1 MSDAH
6 YLCIAKVEVN
16 GFGMANVK
24 NTIWLWRKSSEHLKS
39 KISLNNIFKE
49 NNKHILIKHMI
60 IDDTNT
66 DNQSRK
72 KSKYALIPSDIVLYR
87 IIFFFV
93 TLS

>member
-24 NTIWLWRKSSEHLKS
+24 NTIWLWRKSSEHLKP
-39 KISLNNIFKE
+39 KISL

-60 IDDTNT
+60 TDDTNT

-72 KSKYALIPSDIVLYR
+72 KSQYALIR
-87 IIFFFV
+87 
-93 TLS
+93 T

>member
-24 NTIWLWRKSSEHLKS
+24 NTIWLWRKSSEHLKP
-39 KISLNNIFKE
+39 KISLNNKQ
-49 NNKHILIKHMI
+49 ILIKHMI
-60 IDDTNT
+60 TDDTNT

-72 KSKYALIPSDIVLYR
+72 KSQYALIR
-87 IIFFFV
+87 
-93 TLS
+93 T